1 MKNTVRALIV
11 PTADLSQYSFTLQ
24 VKDGNGNWTEID
36 KVYRH
41 PTNPDKLYNT
51 VEELKEGLAN
61 GESQAKSDK

>member
-24 VKDGNGNWTEID
+24 VKDGNGNWVEID

-41 PTNPDKLYNT
+41 PTEDKLYDS
-51 VEELKEGLAN
+51 VEELKEDLAN
-61 GESQAKSDK
+61 GESQAKSND

>member
-41 PTNPDKLYNT
+41 PTDPDKVYES
-51 VEELKEGLAN
+51 VEELKKDLADGKDN
-61 GESQAKSDK
+61 QE

>member
-36 KVYRH
+36 KVYRD
-41 PTNPDKLYNT
+41 PTNPDKLYNS
-51 VEELKEGLAN
+51 V
-61 GESQAKSDK
+61 

>member
-41 PTNPDKLYNT
+41 PTEEKLYNS
-51 VEELKEGLAN
+51 VEELKEDLAN
-61 GESQAKSDK
+61 GESQAKSDE